1 MPSGTVGGSVISTA
15 KVPEPLCALPL
26 EVLVLT
32 DEIELEEDLVVSNPG
47 VSTSPDISATA
58 ITAAMTPESRA
69 LFLLLI
75 VSFTWDTIPTRSY

>member
-1 MPSGTVGGSVISTA
+1 MSTA
-15 KVPEPLCALPL
+15 KVPEPLFCVLPP
-26 EVLVLT
+26 EVLVVLLT
-32 DEIELEEDLVVSNPG
+32 EEVVVLFERSPG

-75 VSFTWDTIPTRSY
+75 